1 MRMRKREWS
10 RSNGLK
16 LSLVLMLGLL
26 LILPLL
32 AREKYE
38 EKFERT
44 EKLARDGTVM
54 VSNVSGD
61 IKFLVWKEEKVKI
74 EAVKLASGATEA
86 KARENA
92 DKVTIEVKVEPGL
105 VRVETRYPES
115 RKWFGSDS
123 NVSVDYTIWI
133 PDQSSID
140 SKSVSGDV
148 RVERAGGPVRVS
160 AVSGSVTVMGGKKT
174 VSAKAVSGDI
184 RVMGAEADCELS
196 SVSGDIQIS
205 QVRGSVEAE
214 VVSGTIRLQDITEAR
229 KVSAKSISGTVEY
242 RGQVVPAGSYRFSS
256 HSGDVKLFLP
266 ADSSFDLE
274 ASSFSGTVTTD
285 FPVEVMGKLSG
296 KTIQGRVGKGGAEV
310 SAKAFSGSVEI
321 RKGS

>member
-1 MRMRKREWS
+1 MRKREWK

-26 LILPLL
+26 LILPVL
-32 AREKYE
+32 AKERYE

-74 EAVKLASGATEA
+74 EAVKFATGSTEA
-86 KARENA
+86 KAKENA

-105 VRVETRYPES
+105 VRIETKYPES
-115 RKWFGSDS
+115 RRWFGSDS

-133 PDQSSID
+133 PEQASID

-148 RVERAGGPVRVS
+148 RVEKAGGPVRVS
-160 AVSGSVTVMGGKKT
+160 TVSGSVTVTGGKKT

-184 RVMGAEADCELS
+184 RVTGVEADCELS
-196 SVSGDIQIS
+196 SVSGDLQVS

-214 VVSGTIRLQDITEAR
+214 VVSGSIRLQDIMEAR

-242 RGQVVPAGSYRFSS
+242 RGQVVSAGSYRFSS
-256 HSGDVKLFLP
+256 HSGDVKLYLP
-266 ADSSFDLE
+266 ADASFDLE

-285 FPVEVMGKLSG
+285 FPVEVMGKLSS

>member
-1 MRMRKREWS
+1 MIKREWK
-10 RSNGLK
+10 RSKGLK

-44 EKLARDGTVM
+44 EKLTRDGMVM
-54 VSNVSGD
+54 VSHVSGD
-61 IKFLVWKEEKVKI
+61 LKFLVWKEEKVKI
-74 EAVKLASGATEA
+74 EAVKYATGSTEA
-86 KARENA
+86 KAKENA
-92 DKVTIEVKVEPGL
+92 DKVTIEVKAEPGL
-105 VRVETRYPES
+105 VRIETKYPES
-115 RKWFGSDS
+115 RRWFGGDS

-133 PDQSSID
+133 PEQASID

-148 RVERAGGPVRVS
+148 RVEKTGGAVRVS
-160 AVSGSVTVMGGKKT
+160 TVSGSVTVMGGKKT

-184 RVMGAEADCELS
+184 EVIGTEGDCELS
-196 SVSGDIQIS
+196 SVSGDIRVS
-205 QVRGSVEAE
+205 QVKGSVEAE
-214 VVSGTIRLQDITEAR
+214 VVSGSVKLQNIQEAR
-229 KVSAKSISGTVEY
+229 RVSAKSISGTVEY
-242 RGQVVPAGSYRFSS
+242 RGQVLPDGSYRFSS
-256 HSGDVKLFLP
+256 HSGEVRLFLP
-266 ADSSFDLE
+266 EDSSFDLE
-274 ASSFSGTVTTD
+274 ATSFSGTVTTD
-285 FPVEVMGKLSG
+285 FPVQVMGKLSG

>member
-1 MRMRKREWS
+1 MTKREWK
-10 RSNGLK
+10 RSNGLR

-74 EAVKLASGATEA
+74 EAVKFATGSTEA
-86 KARENA
+86 KAKENA
-92 DKVTIEVKVEPGL
+92 DRVTIEVKVEPGL
-105 VRVETRYPES
+105 VRIETRYPES
-115 RKWFGSDS
+115 RRWFGGDS

-133 PDQSSID
+133 PEQASID

-148 RVERAGGPVRVS
+148 EVEKTGGPVRVS
-160 AVSGSVTVMGGKKT
+160 TVSGNVTVTGGKKT

-184 RVMGAEADCELS
+184 RVMGVEADCELS
-196 SVSGDIQIS
+196 SVSGDIKAT
-205 QVRGSVEAE
+205 QVKGSVEAE
-214 VVSGTIRLQDITEAR
+214 VVSGTVRLQDIAGAR

-242 RGQVVPAGSYRFSS
+242 RGQVLPDGSYRFSS
-256 HSGDVKLFLP
+256 HSGEVRLILP

-274 ASSFSGTVTTD
+274 ASSFSGTVSTD
-285 FPVEVMGKLSG
+285 FPVEVIGKLSG

>member
-1 MRMRKREWS
+1 MTKREWK
-10 RSNGLK
+10 RSKGWK

-44 EKLARDGTVM
+44 EKLTRDGMVM

-61 IKFLVWKEEKVKI
+61 LKFLVWKEEKVKI
-74 EAVKLASGATEA
+74 EAVKYATGSTEA
-86 KARENA
+86 KAKENA
-92 DKVTIEVKVEPGL
+92 DKVTIEVTAEPGL
-105 VRVETRYPES
+105 VRIETKYPES
-115 RKWFGSDS
+115 RRWFGGDS

-133 PDQSSID
+133 PEQASID

-148 RVERAGGPVRVS
+148 RVERTGGAVRVS
-160 AVSGSVTVMGGKKT
+160 TVSGSVTVMGGKKT

-184 RVMGAEADCELS
+184 EVIGTEGDCELS
-196 SVSGDIQIS
+196 SVSGDIRVS
-205 QVRGSVEAE
+205 QVKGSVEAE
-214 VVSGTIRLQDITEAR
+214 VVSGSVKLQNIQEAR
-229 KVSAKSISGTVEY
+229 KISAKSISGTVEY
-242 RGQVVPAGSYRFSS
+242 HGQVLPDGSYRFSS
-256 HSGDVKLFLP
+256 HSGEVRLFLP
-266 ADSSFDLE
+266 EDSSFDLE
-274 ASSFSGTVTTD
+274 ATSFSGTVTTD
-285 FPVEVMGKLSG
+285 FPVQIMGKLSG

>member
-1 MRMRKREWS
+1 MRERKGKKS
-10 RSNGLK
+10 KGLK

-38 EKFERT
+38 EKFEKT
-44 EKLARDGTVM
+44 EKLARDGVVM

-61 IKFLVWKEEKVKI
+61 IKFMVWKEEKVKI
-74 EAVKLASGATEA
+74 EAVKFATGASEA

-92 DKVTIEVKVEPGL
+92 DKVNIEVTTEPGL
-105 VRVETRYPES
+105 VRIETKYPES
-115 RKWFGSDS
+115 RKWFGGDS

-133 PDQSSID
+133 PEQASID

-148 RVERAGGPVRVS
+148 QVEKAGGPIKVNT
-160 AVSGSVTVMGGKKT
+160 VSGSVIVLGGKKSI
-174 VSAKAVSGDI
+174 SAKAVSGDI
-184 RVMGAEADCELS
+184 KVIGAEGDCELN
-196 SVSGDIQIS
+196 SVSGDIQVN
-205 QVRGSVEAE
+205 QVKGSVEAE
-214 VVSGTIRLQDITEAR
+214 VVSGTIRLQDIREAR

-242 RGQVVPAGSYRFSS
+242 RGQVLPDGNYKFSS
-256 HSGDVKLFLP
+256 HSGDVKLFFP

-274 ASSFSGTVTTD
+274 ASSFSGSVTTD